1 MLCIQRICFL
11 CVHMCI
17 WKNAALYGRS
27 STLTSSPYCFYLRL
41 QPLPVCPA
49 LPLQAP
55 FPLVLQ
61 WYYSV
66 LWIMKKI
73 AYKKKFV
80 FFSYS
85 PLRFFTHL
93 WFQSQLFPLFG
104 ISYISEELIKYQ
116 TFLNFFF
123 FFSWYHKKA
132 ELCHFTGDT
141 MRGKLCFVLCCFVH
155 FLSGDCHFCGT
166 KMKINA

>member
-41 QPLPVCPA
+41 QPLPACPA

-73 AYKKKFV
+73 AYKKKF
-80 FFSYS
+80 
-85 PLRFFTHL
+85 
-93 WFQSQLFPLFG
+93 
-104 ISYISEELIKYQ
+104 
-116 TFLNFFF
+116 FFF
-123 FFSWYHKKA
+123 FLTLRWDFSLICGFNHSCSRCLVYHIFKKNWLNIKLFWFFFFLDIIKKQSCVILLVTPWEESFA
-132 ELCHFTGDT
+132 LYSVVLFIFYLVTAIFVEL
-141 MRGKLCFVLCCFVH
+141 KW
-155 FLSGDCHFCGT
+155 
-166 KMKINA
+166 K